1 MCGIAGFV
9 NFGGGLKEK
18 ENVLKSMADSLARR
32 GPDDSGLYLAEKA
45 ALAHR
50 RLAVI
55 DPENGKQPMY
65 YKDENTKHII
75 VYNGELYNTDEIRN
89 ELILR
94 GFGFD
99 GRCDTEVLLKAYVC
113 FGEKCVEKFNGIFAF
128 AIWEER
134 EEKLF
139 LARDRAG
146 VKPLFYYDNGK
157 EFVFASEIK
166 ALLLHP
172 SVERKI
178 DGNGIKELLFLGPGR
193 TPGCGVISGVKELL
207 PGECMTLDK
216 SGAHR
221 YKYWELR
228 AKPHTDSLETTIE
241 RTRFLVKDAIER
253 QLVSDVP
260 LCCFLSGGLDSSIIS
275 KIASDK
281 YREKGEILS
290 TYSVTYT
297 DNEKYFTKS
306 RFQPNSDEVY
316 IRLMRDFIGSDHN
329 VVTLERKACQ
339 GTV

>member
-99 GRCDTEVLLKAYVC
+99 GRCDTEVLLEAYVC
-113 FGEKCVEKFNGIFAF
+113 FGENAWKNSTVYLPSQSGRNGRKAF
-128 AIWEER
+128 P
-134 EEKLF
+134 
-139 LARDRAG
+139 ARDRAG

-166 ALLLHP
+166 APLLHP

-178 DGNGIKELLFLGPGR
+178 DGNGIGIALSVR
-193 TPGCGVISGVKELL
+193 AARRCGVISGLKN
-207 PGECMTLDK
+207 CF
-216 SGAHR
+216 
-221 YKYWELR
+221 LR
-228 AKPHTDSLETTIE
+228 VHDAWTRVAHTDINTGSFGQSLTPTA
-241 RTRFLVKDAIER
+241 LR
-253 QLVSDVP
+253 QQ
-260 LCCFLSGGLDSSIIS
+260 LSGPVFL
-275 KIASDK
+275 
-281 YREKGEILS
+281 
-290 TYSVTYT
+290 
-297 DNEKYFTKS
+297 
-306 RFQPNSDEVY
+306 
-316 IRLMRDFIGSDHN
+316 
-329 VVTLERKACQ
+329 
-339 GTV
+339 